1 MQRHQPVSNFGA
13 WSCDILIANPLLVIR
28 AAWSI
33 LTARCTDT
41 DDVVFGTMVT
51 GRQGPLQG
59 LDRIIAP
66 LINAVPVRVKLDPEQ
81 NVDSFLNALQQ
92 QSIDMIAYEQTEL
105 LDIRRINADTDG
117 GSRFN
122 TLLVVQPANPGGN
135 DQLIDGPFDQSKIG
149 SANDE
154 LDDYNPN
161 AVMILCQLTEDN
173 GLSMEISFDSNVVD
187 VTQMERLASQFEH
200 ALRRLAV
207 LTTETVG
214 SIDVVSPQDLEQ
226 LWQWNAAV
234 PQAREACVH
243 ELIGDTVKR
252 QPESPAICS
261 WDGQLSYAELEKF
274 STILAS
280 QLFALGAG
288 TGTIIPLCFEKSMWH
303 SVAALG
309 VMKAGAACVAM
320 DSTQPESRLRSIA
333 QQVQPSFLLT
343 SAANYDLARSLSDA
357 KVVVV
362 DRDHLLHSP
371 VTHGTSPLPQVH
383 ASDTLYGRYFP
394 HVPSNS
400 YTDLNSCLHQW
411 LNRHTKG
418 CCH

>member
-1 MQRHQPVSNFGA
+1 
-13 WSCDILIANPLLVIR
+13 
-28 AAWSI
+28 
-33 LTARCTDT
+33 
-41 DDVVFGTMVT
+41 MVT

-59 LDRIIAP
+59 LDQIIAP
-66 LINAVPVRVKLDPEQ
+66 LINAVPVRVKLDPGQDVE
-81 NVDSFLNALQQ
+81 SFLNAIQQ
-92 QSIDMIAYEQTEL
+92 QSIDMIAYEQTKL
-105 LDIRRINADTDG
+105 LDIRRINADTDR

-135 DQLIDGPFDQSKIG
+135 NQPINGPFDQSKIG
-149 SANDE
+149 SANDK

-187 VTQMERLASQFEH
+187 AAQMERLASQFEH
-200 ALRRLAV
+200 ALRQLAV

-214 SIDVVSPQDLEQ
+214 SIDVVSLQDLEQ
-226 LWQWNAAV
+226 LWQWNAAI

-261 WDGQLSYAELEKF
+261 WDGQLSYAELDML
-274 STILAS
+274 STVLAS
-280 QLFALGAG
+280 QLVALGAG
-288 TGTIIPLCFEKSMWH
+288 AGTIIPLCFEKSMWH

-333 QQVQPSFLLT
+333 QQVHPNLLLT
-343 SAANYDLARSLSDA
+343 SAGNYDLARGLYGA

-362 DRDHLLHSP
+362 DRDHLLDSP
-371 VTHGTSPLPQVH
+371 IAQSTSPLPRVH
-383 ASDTLYGRYFP
+383 SSDTLYSRYFP
-394 HVPSNS
+394 
-400 YTDLNSCLHQW
+400 
-411 LNRHTKG
+411 
-418 CCH
+418 

>member
-1 MQRHQPVSNFGA
+1 MTLCV
-13 WSCDILIANPLLVIR
+13 IANAALLVIR

-59 LDRIIAP
+59 LDRMIAP

-81 NVDSFLNALQQ
+81 DVNGFLNAIQQ

-105 LDIRRINADTDG
+105 LDIRRINTDTDR

-122 TLLVVQPANPGGN
+122 TLLVVQPAQPGGDN
-135 DQLIDGPFDQSKIG
+135 QLIDGPFDQSKIG

-161 AVMILCQLTEDN
+161 AVIILCQLTEDN

-187 VTQMERLASQFEH
+187 VAQMERLASQFEY
-200 ALRRLAV
+200 ALRQLAV
-207 LTTETVG
+207 LSTETVG

-234 PQAREACVH
+234 PRARQACVH
-243 ELIGDTVKR
+243 ELISDTVR
-252 QPESPAICS
+252 RHPESPAICS
-261 WDGQLSYAELEKF
+261 WDGQLSYAELDKL
-274 STILAS
+274 STVLAS
-280 QLFALGAG
+280 QLVALGAG
-288 TGTIIPLCFEKSMWH
+288 AWTIIPLCFEKSMWH
-303 SVAALG
+303 PVAALG

-333 QQVQPSFLLT
+333 QQVHPSFLLT
-343 SAANYDLARSLSDA
+343 SAGNYDLARSLSDA
-357 KVVVV
+357 KVVIV
-362 DRDHLLHSP
+362 DRYHLLDSP
-371 VTHGTSPLPQVH
+371 VTHSTSSLPQVH
-383 ASDTLYGRYFP
+383 PSDILYGRC
-394 HVPSNS
+394 VP
-400 YTDLNSCLHQW
+400 YIPFEW
-411 LNRHTKG
+411 LY
-418 CCH
+418 